1 MAFVAAIPAVY
12 FAAAGAAAAVVGTAV
27 SVIGA
32 QQSAAAQRRSADYQ
46 AQVAANNATIANQNA
61 RYATESGQTAA
72 TTQSLRNRA
81 AIGALTTSLAAN
93 NVDINT
99 GSAADVRTTQR
110 ELGQLDVETT
120 VNNAALTSY
129 GYKAQASGYTG
140 QSSLARAEASQAGT
154 AGNIASA
161 GDLLS
166 GASSLGL
173 KWAQLQ
179 NVIGSSGNS
188 GSTATTSSTDV
199 VVGP

>member
-1 MAFVAAIPAVY
+1 MPS
-12 FAAAGAAAAVVGTAV
+12 FAAVGAIAAVAGTVVSAV
-27 SVIGA
+27 GA
-32 QQSAAAQRRSADYQ
+32 QQSAAAQKKAADYQ

-61 RYATESGQTAA
+61 RYATQSGQAAA

-81 AIGALTTSLAAN
+81 AIGALTASLAAD
-93 NVDINT
+93 NVDVNT

-120 VNNAALTSY
+120 VNNAALTAY

-140 QSSLARAEASQAGT
+140 QSALASAEASQAGT

-179 NVIGSSGNS
+179 NAGVFGGGGST
-188 GSTATTSSTDV
+188 TATTADNNALIA
-199 VVGP
+199 P